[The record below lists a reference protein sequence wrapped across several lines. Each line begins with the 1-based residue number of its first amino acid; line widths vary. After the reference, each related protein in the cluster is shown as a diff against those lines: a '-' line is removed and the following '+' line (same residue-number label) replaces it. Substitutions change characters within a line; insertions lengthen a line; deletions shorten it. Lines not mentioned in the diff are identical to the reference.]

1 MNRLL
6 TLALAS
12 LATAAAVAATTAPAS
27 ARACQNGVCASS
39 TDDGRTINV
48 YLSNSM
54 SGTTHYN
61 VRRGSNQF
69 ESRGRFNFAVRSG
82 YTYYY
87 SVQACRRGGTFQRS
101 FCTAWASFKHSVD

>member
-12 LATAAAVAATTAPAS
+12 LATTAAVAVTTVPAS
-27 ARACQNGVCASS
+27 AKACQGSVCASS

-48 YLSNSM
+48 YLSNTM

-61 VRRGSNQF
+61 VRRGSSQF
-69 ESRGRFNFAVRSG
+69 ESSGRFNFAVRSG

-87 SVQACRRGGTFQRS
+87 SVQACRRGGFLQKS
-101 FCTAWASFKHSVD
+101 FCTAWAKFKHSVD